1 MTRMTNQM
9 LIQMYEDEAAEL
21 ERAIALRENGWGVL
35 TAEQR
40 RIVAVANC
48 LGFENCDD
56 GPAMKPCRA
65 CRACRRDAK
74 AGTMDAA
81 QDKIAAYR
89 DSAETYR
96 ALAAAEGGADG

>member
-1 MTRMTNQM
+1 MADRPTKQM
-9 LIQMYEDEAAEL
+9 IADWYEDEAAEL
-21 ERAIALRENGWGVL
+21 ERAIALRENGWGLL

-48 LGFENCDD
+48 LGFEHCDD
-56 GPAMKPCRA
+56 GPTMKP

-74 AGTMDAA
+74 SGTMDAA
-81 QDKIAAYR
+81 QNRIAAYR

-96 ALAAAEGGADG
+96 TLAAAEAGNGE